1 MKTGNL
7 ILGIILLVIGAF
19 YALLPH
25 TTHIASGIGF
35 GLSHTV
41 HVTIGI
47 IALIIGVLV
56 LAIGRK

>member
-7 ILGIILLVIGAF
+7 IIGIILLIIGAF

-35 GLSHTV
+35 GASHTV
-41 HVTIGI
+41 HVIIGV

-56 LAIGRK
+56 LIMGRK